1 MAEIKSA
8 MEMALER
15 AERFGRATKE
25 EMAEARYR
33 EQGQHLA
40 VNFLKDEGDLGAEL
54 NAVPPEVLPAVKAA
68 VREVLLRNVVLPRN
82 GELDPRLSR
91 ALEGLLL
98 AAEQKKAMAR
108 FKSEVEQLLNNFLQ
122 VRNNA
127 YQQLRSR
134 FAASLGDYTRA
145 LEMQLRQ
152 KVRLEVEQLPQFQE
166 EWRRFMGQLQEQ
178 FEPLLEELKARM
190 QQA

>member
-25 EMAEARYR
+25 EMAEARHR
-33 EQGQHLA
+33 EQGQQLA
-40 VNFLKDEGDLGAEL
+40 VNFLKAEGDLEAEL
-54 NAVPPEVLPAVKAA
+54 KATPPEALPAVRAG
-68 VREVLLRNVVLPRN
+68 VREVCLRNVALPRN

-98 AAEQKKAMAR
+98 AAEQEKAMAR
-108 FKSEVEQLLNNFLQ
+108 FKSEVEQLMSNFLQ

-127 YQQLRSR
+127 YQQLKAR
-134 FAASLGDYTRA
+134 FSASLGDYTRA
-145 LEMQLRQ
+145 LEIQLRQ
-152 KVRLEVEQLPQFQE
+152 KVRLEVEQIPQFQE
-166 EWRRFMGQLQEQ
+166 EWRRFLGQLQDQ

-190 QQA
+190 QRA